1 MIDRTPISNGW
12 YGHQGPSKN
21 IYSFNFFQI
30 QFASKNVLTSLFINH
45 LFFLLKF
52 ESFAIVCGWSR
63 NHANVM
69 WFAGAQPPVWWI
81 FPRQFLLIRNNHS
94 TKVCFGRMKF
104 DGAYSESCI
113 QDCTRMLVHTQSWVG
128 ACVPA
133 IYVLIIT
140 VANKGSYYSRLILI
154 WNHFMGCTDKYYRC
168 RPLRGPNSHAMYVR
182 TYAACC
188 AFCLQS
194 IKLNLTTTYKHICN
208 APILFV
214 QLQNISM
221 NITCIY
227 K

>member
-104 DGAYSESCI
+104 DGVYSY
-113 QDCTRMLVHTQSWVG
+113 TYARAHTV
-128 ACVPA
+128 
-133 IYVLIIT
+133 
-140 VANKGSYYSRLILI
+140 
-154 WNHFMGCTDKYYRC
+154 MGWC
-168 RPLRGPNSHAMYVR
+168 LRSGYIR
-182 TYAACC
+182 TYHYCGEYRLLL
-188 AFCLQS
+188 FS
-194 IKLNLTTTYKHICN
+194 FNFNLESLYG
-208 APILFV
+208 L
-214 QLQNISM
+214 
-221 NITCIY
+221 Y
-227 K
+227 W